1 MAKEIH
7 LWRVGS
13 EGSLNEIQRASLNL
27 EERLQDWLAQDISIL
42 DPELLV
48 IGREVETDFG
58 GFIDLLCMDSVGD
71 LVVIELKRDKT
82 PREIT
87 AQALDYGSWIA
98 DLSNERVTAIAEAH
112 LSEKG
117 FEQAFSDRF
126 HTDIPETLNGEHRL
140 LIVGSQIDSSSER
153 IISYL
158 SDRHGVGINAATF
171 QYFQEPDGTEFVG
184 RVFLI
189 DPSEVEL
196 SSRTKGTSK
205 RRPNLTYDELARLA
219 EASSVQHL
227 YQHAVA
233 TFAQDLQKHTTRSSI
248 GFTSDFDG
256 SRKIVI
262 GLLPGDSSVDEG
274 LKYQLYKH
282 RFGAL
287 TGLAEAEVEALMPL
301 SHDDWIYYGSA
312 GRDWEGFQGFI
323 KSREEIDRLGNALSV
338 ASHVA

>member
-7 LWRVGS
+7 LWRVGP
-13 EGSLNEIQRASLNL
+13 EGSLNEIQRASLDL
-27 EERLQDWLAQDISIL
+27 EARLQDWLAQDISIL
-42 DPELLV
+42 DPGLLV

-98 DLSNERVTAIAEAH
+98 DLSNERVTTTAETY
-112 LSEKG
+112 LGEKG

-140 LIVGSQIDSSSER
+140 LIVGAQIDPSSER
-153 IISYL
+153 IITYL
-158 SDRHGVGINAATF
+158 SDRHGVSINAATF
-171 QYFQEPDGTEFVG
+171 QYFKEPDGTEFVG

-196 SSRTKGTSK
+196 STRTKGTSK
-205 RRPNLTYDELARLA
+205 RRHNLTYDELAKLA
-219 EASSVQHL
+219 DEFGVQSL

-233 TFAQDLQKHTTRSSI
+233 TFERGLWKHTTRSSI
-248 GFTSDFDG
+248 AFTGDFDG
-256 SRKIVI
+256 SRKAVVS
-262 GLLPGDSSVDEG
+262 LLPGDSSVGEG
-274 LKYQLYKH
+274 LKYQIYKN
-282 RFGAL
+282 RFGSL
-287 TGLAEAEVEALMPL
+287 TGLAEGDVEALMPL
-301 SHDDWIYYGSA
+301 SHDYWIYGANSGS
-312 GRDWEGFQGFI
+312 DWEGFQGFI
-323 KSREEIDRLGNALSV
+323 KSQEEIDRLGSALSTTTGDK
-338 ASHVA
+338 

>member
-7 LWRVGS
+7 LWRVGP
-13 EGSLNEIQRASLNL
+13 EGTLNEVQRDSLDL
-27 EERLQDWLAQDISIL
+27 EERLQNWLAQDIAVL
-42 DPELLV
+42 DPGLLV

-71 LVVIELKRDKT
+71 LVVVELKRDKT

-98 DLSNERVTAIAEAH
+98 GLSNERVTAIAETY
-112 LSEKG
+112 LSEQG
-117 FEQAFSDRF
+117 FEQSFSDRF
-126 HTDIPETLNGEHRL
+126 HTDVPETLNGEHRL
-140 LIVGSQIDSSSER
+140 LIVGSQIDASSER
-153 IISYL
+153 IITYL

-171 QYFQEPDGTEFVG
+171 QYFKDPDGTEFIG

-219 EASSVQHL
+219 DESGVSSL

-233 TFAQDLQKHTTRSSI
+233 AFEQNLQKHTTRSSI

-262 GLLPGDSSVDEG
+262 GLLPGESSADQG
-274 LKYQLYKH
+274 LKYQLYKN
-282 RFGAL
+282 RFGIL
-287 TGLAEAEVEALMPL
+287 TGLAEEDVEALMPS
-301 SHDDWIYYGSA
+301 SHDAWIYYAAA
-312 GRDWEGFQGFI
+312 GPDFEGFLGFI
-323 KSREEIDRLGNALSV
+323 ESREEIDRLGNALS
-338 ASHVA
+338 APSHVK